1 MPMRCRT
8 NWWLSERETPEM
20 PNQKT
25 TCSSGE
31 TWPVFRR
38 SSTDWAVFS
47 DERQGRQLS
56 SLCERVARDDGS
68 ELIVLGD
75 AFDFTAMQP
84 PPKGLGKFFREL
96 DVPREEPRRR
106 TLPELLAAVRES
118 NPVALESLATL
129 TESAPV
135 TFVPGNH
142 DYQLGEPGAGD
153 ALASAGLPPP
163 PPP

>member
-1 MPMRCRT
+1 MA
-8 NWWLSERETPEM
+8 LYVVSDLHLDERAEA
-20 PNQKT
+20 
-25 TCSSGE
+25 
-31 TWPVFRR
+31 RL
-38 SSTDWAVFS
+38 FS

-106 TLPELLAAVRES
+106 ALPELLAAVRES
-118 NPVALESLATL
+118 NPVALESL
-129 TESAPV
+129 
-135 TFVPGNH
+135 
-142 DYQLGEPGAGD
+142 
-153 ALASAGLPPP
+153 
-163 PPP
+163 